1 MVIAQDVALKLSVAQ
16 TEILQ
21 ALTLVSSAVPS
32 RTTLPVL
39 SNILLE
45 AKEGS
50 IQMTATDL
58 DLAIA
63 TRATADITG
72 EGSLTVPA
80 KRLFELVRKLPKEEL
95 KLESKDLTLNVVSK
109 TGRFKFLC
117 IRPEEFPARINVTPD
132 FTMTVESKLFERMIR
147 RSIYAVST
155 DETRPALNGAL
166 FQISDG
172 EIRLVATDGHRLA
185 RAGLKHPAA
194 SKSPLKGDIIIPLKA
209 LNHLLRLFSD
219 NGDPVRIELSK
230 NHARFTFGTTTL
242 TTKLIEGPFPN
253 YEQVLPEAEHEDPPR
268 EERRAGAGARPRL
281 DLLGQPHASGQ
292 VLDHQQ
298 QAQAGRRDPGPGG
311 GDGRDRR
318 QVHRRRS
325 RHRIQR
331 ELLPRHLAHHR
342 FGRSGDPTQHAGHC
356 GACHSRAQRR
366 GEGRAAAGG
375 PPLPRDAAPTR
386 RLIALACG
394 SCRSS

>member
-1 MVIAQDVALKLSVAQ
+1 MITAQEVAMKLSVAQ
-16 TEILQ
+16 SEILQ
-21 ALTLVSSAVPS
+21 ALALVSSAVPS

-45 AKEGS
+45 ATEGS

-63 TRATADITG
+63 TRATADVKG

-117 IRPEEFPARINVTPD
+117 IRPEEFPARTVVTPD
-132 FTMTVESKLFERMIR
+132 FTMTLESKLIERMIK

-172 EIRLVATDGHRLA
+172 EIRIVATDGHRLA
-185 RAGLKHPAA
+185 RASLKHPAA
-194 SKSPLKGDIIIPLKA
+194 TKSPLKGDIIIPLKA
-209 LNHLLRLFSD
+209 LNHLLRLLAD
-219 NGDPVRIELSK
+219 NSDPVRIELSK
-230 NHARFTFGTTTL
+230 NHARFTLGTTTL

-253 YEQVLPEAEHEDPPR
+253 YEQVLPKQNTKILRARGTELAQALDRVVLFSDSLTRQVKFSITTNKLKLIVQTPDQGEATEEIDVKYTSDDLDIGYNANYLLDILRTIDSDEVVIQLNTPVTAGLVIPAPKDEAKGAPPQ
-268 EERRAGAGARPRL
+268 E
-281 DLLGQPHASGQ
+281 DLLCL
-292 VLDHQQ
+292 VM
-298 QAQAGRRDPGPGG
+298 
-311 GDGRDRR
+311 
-318 QVHRRRS
+318 
-325 RHRIQR
+325 
-331 ELLPRHLAHHR
+331 
-342 FGRSGDPTQHAGHC
+342 
-356 GACHSRAQRR
+356 
-366 GEGRAAAGG
+366 
-375 PPLPRDAAPTR
+375 PL
-386 RLIALACG
+386 RLVG
-394 SCRSS
+394 